1 MKVISFYD
9 VTGNAVRPWAEQG
22 YECICYDLQNNGSLE
37 RFPNGGSI
45 RYRNA
50 DLHNE
55 ATWRELEREF
65 NNDIVALVLGFPVC
79 TDLAVSGAKHWA
91 GKRAKNPN
99 FQTEAVDHA
108 KRIADFAKSIDA
120 PFAIENPVGALST
133 LWRRPDFYF
142 HPCDFGGYIHWRDS
156 EHPDY
161 PEYIAPRDAYT
172 KKTGIWCGNGF
183 DVPECK
189 PVPAVPRDRFGMS
202 KQFAKLGGK
211 SAKTKNIRS
220 ATPRGFAIAV
230 FQANGFPLYRRTLA
244 CMHQ

>member
-22 YECICYDLQNNGSLE
+22 YECICYDIQNNDVVE
-37 RFPNGGSI
+37 RCANGGSI
-45 RYRNA
+45 SYRYA
-50 DLHNE
+50 DLHNL
-55 ATWRELEREF
+55 ATWWRLANEF
-65 NNDIVALVLGFPVC
+65 VDSFGDVAMVLGFPVC

-91 GKRAKNPN
+91 KKKSINPT

-108 KRIADFAKSIDA
+108 KRIADFATSIDA

-133 LWRRPDFYF
+133 LWRKPDFYF

-183 DVPECK
+183 DAPECK

-230 FQANGFPLYRRTLA
+230 FQANGFPFINKEA
-244 CMHQ
+244 I